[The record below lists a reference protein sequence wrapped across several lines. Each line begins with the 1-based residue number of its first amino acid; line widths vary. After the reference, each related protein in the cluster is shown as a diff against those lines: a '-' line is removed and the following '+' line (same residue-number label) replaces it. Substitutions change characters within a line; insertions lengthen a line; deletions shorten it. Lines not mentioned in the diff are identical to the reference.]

1 MLLHST
7 YPTIDMNTIVQ
18 ISTAKIQASWNL
30 DRYLIA
36 IQKNILEENHPD
48 IATSINTFGIILRR
62 QGNLAK
68 AQIKVQ
74 KQQQLEQW
82 VNENLAYYKNLQR
95 TGNSNKS
102 NESLSS
108 LVNRSAKSLSITIA
122 RMQPQGDNLQ
132 VWIDEVPFDHFV
144 TWIDQL
150 NRQEATRVLAVDLS
164 VGNAPG
170 TVKVRR
176 LQVGK

>member
-1 MLLHST
+1 MQQWWQDLNQREQRLVLAMSLVVG
-7 YPTIDMNTIVQ
+7 IFLF
-18 ISTAKIQASWNL
+18 ISLVWQPLN
-30 DRYLIA
+30 
-36 IQKNILEENHPD
+36 E
-48 IATSINTFGIILRR
+48 
-62 QGNLAK
+62 NLAK

-82 VNENLAYYKNLQR
+82 VNENLAYYKTLQR
-95 TGNSNKS
+95 SGNSRKS

-108 LVNRSAKSLSITIA
+108 LVNRTAKSLSITIA
-122 RMQPQGDNLQ
+122 RMQPQGNDLQ
-132 VWIDEVPFDHFV
+132 VWIDEVPFDRFV

-150 NRQEATRVLAVDLS
+150 NRQEATKVLAVDLS

>member
-1 MLLHST
+1 MQQWWQDLNQREQRLVAAMSLVVG
-7 YPTIDMNTIVQ
+7 IFLF
-18 ISTAKIQASWNL
+18 ISLVWQPLN
-30 DRYLIA
+30 
-36 IQKNILEENHPD
+36 E
-48 IATSINTFGIILRR
+48 
-62 QGNLAK
+62 NLAK

-108 LVNRSAKSLSITIA
+108 LVNRTAKNLSITIA

>member
-1 MLLHST
+1 MQQWWQDLNQREQRLVAAMSLVVG
-7 YPTIDMNTIVQ
+7 IFLF
-18 ISTAKIQASWNL
+18 ISLVWQPLN
-30 DRYLIA
+30 
-36 IQKNILEENHPD
+36 E
-48 IATSINTFGIILRR
+48 
-62 QGNLAK
+62 NLAK

-108 LVNRSAKSLSITIA
+108 LVNRTAKSLSITIA